1 MTATDMV
8 PLIAWPVWIIFLP
21 LVTSI
26 LAFLFPRRG
35 AHLGICAAVGL
46 VPAVS
51 GLIWQVLGH
60 GPQQYAIG
68 GWGAPLGIDLYAD
81 GLTIFMLAMT
91 AVVGIGTSLYATGYY
106 APTGESN
113 GKHHD
118 QDAGLF
124 WPLWLLLWAA
134 LNALFLSADV
144 FNLYVALEL
153 LGLSAVALVALAR
166 GPDAVTAAMRYLL
179 VSLLGSMSYLLGVAL
194 LYFAYG
200 TLSLGSLGAVMNSS
214 PASFAAIALMTAGLV
229 LKTALFPLHFW
240 LPPAHANAPGP
251 VSTVL
256 STLVVKASFY
266 LLLRLWFQVFI
277 GAVTPTVAH
286 VLGILGVG
294 AILWGS
300 AQALVAHR
308 LKLLIAYS
316 TVAQLGYLFLV
327 FPLALGTGTGFS
339 AWSGGLY
346 FIVSHACAKGAAFLA
361 AGTVLY
367 GFGHDRID
375 ELVGVTRRM
384 PVTMFAFAI
393 AGVSLIGLPPSGGFI
408 AKWVL
413 LNAALAGGQWWWA
426 VVILAGGLL
435 AAAYV
440 FRFFS
445 RAFRHVEHVP
455 TCCHIPRSMELP
467 ALVLGL
473 VAMGLGIIGTLPF
486 DILRIGAPLSGPVLT
501 GGLP

>member
-1 MTATDMV
+1 MHPFSAC
-8 PLIAWPVWIIFLP
+8 PVWIIFLP
-21 LVTSI
+21 LVNSI
-26 LAFLFPRRG
+26 LAFLFRRRG
-35 AHLGICAAVGL
+35 AQLGIVTAVGL
-46 VPAVS
+46 VPPLL
-51 GLIWQVLGH
+51 GLFWQVIGH
-60 GPQQYAIG
+60 GPQSYPVG

-81 GLTIFMLAMT
+81 GLSIIMLAMT
-91 AVVGIGTSLYATGYY
+91 AVVGIGCTLYATGYY
-106 APTGESN
+106 SHGGE
-113 GKHHD
+113 GKEKQHH
-118 QDAGLF
+118 QDSALF

-134 LNALFLSADV
+134 LNALFLSADI

-153 LGLSAVALVALAR
+153 LGLSAVALVALAG
-166 GPDAVTAAMRYLL
+166 GPSAVTAAVRYLL

-194 LYFAYG
+194 LYFAHG
-200 TLSLGSLGAVMNSS
+200 TLSLGLLGEVVNSS
-214 PASFAAIALMTAGLV
+214 PAGFAAITLMTAGLTM
-229 LKTALFPLHFW
+229 KTALFPLHFW
-240 LPPAHANAPGP
+240 LPPAHANAPAP

-256 STLVVKASFY
+256 SALVVKASFY
-266 LLLRLWFQVFI
+266 LLLRLWFQVFT
-277 GAVTPTVAH
+277 ATVTPSVANL
-286 VLGILGVG
+286 LGILGVA

-300 AQALVAHR
+300 AQALLAQR
-308 LKLLIAYS
+308 LKLLVAYS

-327 FPLALGTGTGFS
+327 FPLAQGTGTGFS
-339 AWSGGLY
+339 AWSGGVY
-346 FIVSHACAKGAAFLA
+346 FILSHAFAKGAAFLA

-408 AKWVL
+408 AKWLL

-426 VVILAGGLL
+426 IVIVSGGLL

-445 RAFRHVEHVP
+445 RAFRHVGEIS
-455 TCCHIPRSMELP
+455 TCRRIPRSMELT
-467 ALVLGL
+467 ALALAL
-473 VAMGLGIIGTLPF
+473 FSLGLGIIGPAPF
-486 DILRIGAPLSGPVLT
+486 EIIQISAPLSGPVLS